1 MAASLSCAEIGTAQP
16 QFVLTEVS
24 LLSDISAQK
33 ENGFADVVVDNNKL
47 VPGCSLNNHHCD
59 ENYFQLRRFLSGT
72 EVKKIF
78 VLEAK
83 HILLEVVMGM
93 K

>member
-1 MAASLSCAEIGTAQP
+1 MTD
-16 QFVLTEVS
+16 VS

-72 EVKKIF
+72 EGSEENICIGSQADIVRGGHGNKIMRGDF
-78 VLEAK
+78 CGNTL
-83 HILLEVVMGM
+83 H
-93 K
+93 